1 GTEVRKCPWSSV
13 VNDATSP
20 FSFSTTKAAFA
31 SGCEPGASALV
42 GPGWAGLIVITPSK
56 PVSAPDGSCP
66 AEIKTAIITN
76 ARVIG
81 NLRNRI
87 RKYSFAKWYRSKDL
101 GTATGSIA
109 KQKIGCPRMT
119 RINANGIISTCLYI
133 RVYSRDSRAN
143 LLLLRVHSCSFV
155 VKPGADLTIQSLRR
169 KFSARLSHET
179 LSAFYYCWW
188 DRIGHAGERSD
199 ALSGKAT
206 AASHYSRR

>member
-1 GTEVRKCPWSSV
+1 M
-13 VNDATSP
+13 
-20 FSFSTTKAAFA
+20 
-31 SGCEPGASALV
+31 
-42 GPGWAGLIVITPSK
+42 TPSI
-56 PVSAPDGSCP
+56 PVPDPDCAWP
-66 AEIKTAIITN
+66 EEKQADIT
-76 ARVIG
+76 RSPQMIG
-81 NLRNRI
+81 NFRNRI
-87 RKYSFAKWYRSKDL
+87 GQFTPAAAYRSKDL

-143 LLLLRVHSCSFV
+143 LLPLRLHSCSFV
-155 VKPGADLTIQSLRR
+155 VKSGADLTIQSLRR

-188 DRIGHAGERSD
+188 DRIGYAGEWSD
-199 ALSGKAT
+199 ALSGKAA